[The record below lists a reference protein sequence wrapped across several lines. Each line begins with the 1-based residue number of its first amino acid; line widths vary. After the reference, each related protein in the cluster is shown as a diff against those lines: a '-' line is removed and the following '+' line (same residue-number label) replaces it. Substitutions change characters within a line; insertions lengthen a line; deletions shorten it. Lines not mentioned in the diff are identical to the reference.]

1 MWAAKAGKLG
11 YRWNMGNGQRIRF
24 WEDLWVGSCSL
35 AIQYWGLYSSVNEHG
50 KSISEIWD
58 GEVLRLSFRRTV
70 DRALMTQ

>member
-24 WEDLWVGSCSL
+24 WEDLWVGSYSL
-35 AIQYWGLYSSVNEHG
+35 AIQYWGLYSSVNEHD

-58 GEVLRLSFRRTV
+58 EEVLRLSFRRTV